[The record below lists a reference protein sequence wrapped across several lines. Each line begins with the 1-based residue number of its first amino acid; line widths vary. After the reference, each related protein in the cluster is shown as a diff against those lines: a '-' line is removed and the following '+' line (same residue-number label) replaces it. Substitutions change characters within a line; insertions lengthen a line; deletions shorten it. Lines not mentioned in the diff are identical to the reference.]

1 MAETAALDRR
11 AFAYTTTRPDVC
23 DMVPTE
29 ARDVLDIGCSNGALG
44 SSLKSRKEGR
54 KVFGV
59 EVDPAFA
66 SEAKLHLDGV
76 VCADLNKLQWEDLL
90 PEMQFDCIVFADVLE
105 HLNDPAYHLLQAKQR
120 LRAGGSIVISLP
132 NIRHVSSFYSIFV
145 RGTFP
150 KRDRGIFDRT
160 HLHWF
165 TVKDAKELLGTVG
178 LRSCDLTSTLRL
190 GDRGGGIGNKILLKL
205 FSPLQRFYP
214 IREFLTYQF
223 CFRAEI
229 IK

>member
-1 MAETAALDRR
+1 MAEIAALNHR
-11 AFAYTTTRPDVC
+11 AVAYTTTRPDVC
-23 DMVPTE
+23 DMVPAE
-29 ARDVLDIGCSNGALG
+29 AYDVLDVGCSNGALG
-44 SSLKSRKEGR
+44 SSLKSRKSGR

-59 EVDPAFA
+59 EVDDAFA
-66 SEAKLHLDGV
+66 AEAKLHLDGV
-76 VCADLNKLQWEDLL
+76 ICADLNKLRWEELM

-105 HLNDPAYHLLQAKQR
+105 HLNNPAYHLLEAKQR

-145 RGTFP
+145 SGTFP

-165 TVKDAKELLGTVG
+165 TIKDAKKLLGSVG
-178 LRSCDLTSTLRL
+178 LRTCDLASTLRL
-190 GDRGGGIGNKILLKL
+190 GDRGGGIGNKVLIRF
-205 FSPLQRFYP
+205 FSPLQRFFL

-223 CFRAEI
+223 CLRAEV